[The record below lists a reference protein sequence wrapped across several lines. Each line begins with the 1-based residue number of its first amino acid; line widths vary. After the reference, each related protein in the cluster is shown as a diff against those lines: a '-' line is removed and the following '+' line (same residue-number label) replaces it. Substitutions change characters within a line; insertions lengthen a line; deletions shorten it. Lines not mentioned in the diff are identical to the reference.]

1 LVRNGEA
8 SARLGGLTAESERRK
23 PSLAARSE
31 VTGLLK
37 IRTVEINGQPL
48 RVGER
53 RGREGQPPLLL
64 FNGVGANLELVEPFV
79 AALHEVIPVVTFDIP
94 GVGGSPSPKLPYRLS
109 GVARLG
115 RELMPRLGYDWTFD
129 VLGVS
134 WGGAVAQQFA
144 RSYPARCRRLV
155 LAATSPGAIMVPGK
169 LSALA
174 KLASP
179 RRYLDADYLR
189 RVGADLYGGTYRK
202 NPERLEELA
211 RHIMP
216 PGGRGYAYQL
226 IAGAGWTSLPW
237 LHRIRHPTL
246 ILHGTDDPIVPLTN
260 AKILAAL
267 IRGSRLY
274 VVDDGH
280 LFLVSRAREIGP
292 VVSKFLTE
300 PFS

>member
-1 LVRNGEA
+1 M
-8 SARLGGLTAESERRK
+8 
-23 PSLAARSE
+23 SLAATNHVSNQMQIEIVE
-31 VTGLLK
+31 VS
-37 IRTVEINGQPL
+37 GQLL
-48 RVGER
+48 RVGLR
-53 RGREGQPPLLL
+53 RGRKGQAPLLM

-79 AALHEVIPVVTFDIP
+79 AALDMAIPVVIFDIP
-94 GVGGSPSPKLPYRLS
+94 GVGGSPAPRLPYRLS

-115 RELMPRLGYDWTFD
+115 HELMPKLGYDWTVD

-144 RSYPARCRRLV
+144 RSFPERCRRLV

-179 RRYLDADYLR
+179 RRYLDPEYLR

-202 NPERLEELA
+202 HPDRLEHLA
-211 RHIMP
+211 HHIKP
-216 PGGRGYAYQL
+216 PGGLGYAYQL
-226 IAGAGWTSLPW
+226 LAGAGWTSLPW
-237 LHRIRHPTL
+237 LHRLRQPTL

-267 IRGSRLY
+267 IPGSRLH

-280 LFLVSRAREIGP
+280 LFLVSRAREVAP

-300 PFS
+300 PIS

>member
-1 LVRNGEA
+1 
-8 SARLGGLTAESERRK
+8 
-23 PSLAARSE
+23 LAAASD
-31 VTGLLK
+31 VTGLLT
-37 IRTVEINGQPL
+37 IRTVQINGQPL

-53 RGREGQPPLLL
+53 RGRDGQPPLLL

-79 AALHEVIPVVTFDIP
+79 AALDEAIPVVIFDIP
-94 GVGGSPSPKLPYRLS
+94 GVGGSPTPRLPYRFS
-109 GVARLG
+109 SVARLG
-115 RELMPRLGYDWTFD
+115 HELMPRLGYDWTVD

-134 WGGAVAQQFA
+134 WGGAVAQRFA
-144 RSYPARCRRLV
+144 RSFPARCRRLI

-211 RHIMP
+211 HHIKP
-216 PGGRGYAYQL
+216 PGGLGYAYQL
-226 IAGAGWTSLPW
+226 LAGAGWTSLPW
-237 LHRIRHPTL
+237 LHRLRQPTL

-267 IRGSRLY
+267 IPGSRLH

-280 LFLVSRAREIGP
+280 LFLVSRAREVAPI
-292 VVSKFLTE
+292 VSKFLTE
-300 PFS
+300 PTS